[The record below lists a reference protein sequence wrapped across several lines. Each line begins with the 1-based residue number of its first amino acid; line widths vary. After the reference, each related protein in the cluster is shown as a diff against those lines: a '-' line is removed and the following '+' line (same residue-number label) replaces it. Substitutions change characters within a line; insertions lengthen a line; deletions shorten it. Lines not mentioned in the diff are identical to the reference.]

1 MSIGAFFDRHH
12 SVRIESKEGHPM
24 QYVLFMNYQEA
35 GDLGL
40 TQEDMAPAMAAFDAY
55 ADALDEAGVFVATN
69 VLQPVAASTTVRKR
83 DGALQV
89 QDGPFADT
97 KERIGGF
104 FVIDVPDLDAALAW
118 AEKNPAAEWGAIE
131 IRPAAVSYERGKG
144 WYTPA

>member
-1 MSIGAFFDRHH
+1 
-12 SVRIESKEGHPM
+12 M

-69 VLQPVAASTTVRKR
+69 VLHPVAASTTVTKR

-104 FVIDVPDLDAALAW
+104 FVIEVPDLDAALAW
-118 AEKNPAAEWGAIE
+118 AEKCPAVEWGTVE
-131 IRPAAVSYERGKG
+131 VRPTALSYAHGKG
-144 WYTPA
+144 WFQPA